1 VATGRRLAAIMFTD
15 MVGFTTAAQRNE
27 AAALELLEEMEA
39 IVRPIVRAH
48 GGREVKSTGD
58 GSLIELSSALQ
69 AVECAIA
76 IQHRL
81 HERNAAPG
89 VPPIYLRIAIHVGDV
104 EGRGADIFGDAVNIA
119 ARVLPVAE
127 PDGVALTEQV
137 AHHLKNKLDV
147 PVESLGARGLKGVD
161 EPVPVF
167 RVVLPWSGP
176 ALASRDR
183 LLPRLAVLPLR
194 NISPDPDDAYFA
206 DGLTEE
212 LISVLGQVQELRVI
226 GRSSAA
232 RFGAGDRPLPEIGRE
247 LGASAVLEGSVR
259 KAGERLRISLQLVDV
274 ATQEG
279 LWTQT
284 FDRRLDDVF
293 AVQTEVG
300 ERTAAALRLRMVGA
314 GGAVPNK
321 LPTTNLA
328 AYGLYLQGLH
338 RIHSSRPEDVGATVD
353 LFRRAIAEDPAFSG
367 AYSRLANC
375 LLGSIGEL
383 SPAREV
389 IPQVRPLVEKAL
401 SLDPSSPEA
410 HTANGNLAMQADLD
424 WTVAEAEFRY
434 ALARNPSD
442 ADPRRWYGMLLRALQ
457 RYREA
462 EEQARVMVEL
472 DPLVPGGPIF
482 LVSIQRLAGDVE
494 AAFRTTRTL
503 LPPLET
509 PASVHVNLAYT
520 YFYAARLEEA
530 RRELDEELAASG
542 GQRSLDHDILLA
554 RLGDP
559 TAARRRLEAEAQL
572 AEKAYVPPIMLA
584 TLAAAVGDTERA
596 LGYLERDWSD
606 GDRGLWYMY
615 QGTAFDPI
623 RSDPRFLRLL
633 ERYRL
638 PTSAPFYRMGRRG

>member
-1 VATGRRLAAIMFTD
+1 MFTD
-15 MVGFTTAAQRNE
+15 MVGFTTATHRDE
-27 AAALELLEEMEA
+27 AGALERLREME
-39 IVRPIVRAH
+39 VIVRAAVRAH
-48 GGREVKSTGD
+48 SGREVKSTGD
-58 GSLIELSSALQ
+58 GSLIELSSALK

-76 IQHRL
+76 IQHQL
-81 HERNAAPG
+81 HERNAAPD
-89 VPPIYLRIAIHVGDV
+89 VTPIHLRIGVHVGDV
-104 EGRGADIFGDAVNIA
+104 EGHGADIFGDAVNIA
-119 ARVLPVAE
+119 ARVLSVADPE
-127 PDGVALTEQV
+127 GIALTEQV
-137 AHHLKNKLDV
+137 VHHVENKLGV
-147 PVESLGARGLKGVD
+147 PVESLGPRGLKGVD
-161 EPVPVF
+161 KPVPIF

-176 ALASRDR
+176 ATASQDR

-212 LISVLGQVQELRVI
+212 LIAVLGQVRELRVI

-232 RFGAGDRPLPEIGRE
+232 RFGGGARSLPEIGRE

-279 LWTQT
+279 LWTET

-300 ERTAAALRLRMVGA
+300 ERTAAALRVRIVGP
-314 GGAVPNK
+314 GSPVPEK
-321 LPTTNLA
+321 PPTPNLA

-338 RIHSSRPEDVGATVD
+338 RIQSSRPLDVATTAE

-375 LLGSIGEL
+375 LLGSVGET
-383 SPAREV
+383 SPARKV

-410 HTANGNLAMQADLD
+410 HTANGNLAMQGDLD
-424 WTVAEAEFRY
+424 WSRAETEFRY

-442 ADPRRWYGMLLRALQ
+442 ADPRRWYALLLRALQ
-457 RYREA
+457 RYGDA
-462 EEQARVMVEL
+462 EEQARVMIEL
-472 DPLVPGGPIF
+472 DPLTPGGPIF
-482 LVSIQRLAGDVE
+482 LASIQRLAGDTE
-494 AAFRTTRTL
+494 AALRTTRTL
-503 LPPLET
+503 HRPRESA
-509 PASVHVNLAYT
+509 ASFHLNLAYT
-520 YFYAARLEEA
+520 YFYAARLEET
-530 RRELDEELAASG
+530 RRELGEELTAAG
-542 GQRSLDHDILLA
+542 GQPSLDHDVLLA

-559 TAARRRLEAEAQL
+559 TGARRRLEEEERL
-572 AEKAYVPPIMLA
+572 AKQAYVPLVNLA
-584 TLAAAVGDTERA
+584 ALAAAVGDAERA
-596 LGYLERDWSD
+596 LAYLERDWSE

-638 PTSAPFYRMGRRG
+638 PTAAPFYRMGRRG